1 MSRTLADHRSN
12 PLIIVCHLFH
22 VLPVRLPNAISDD
35 CQLRVVR
42 VLAAAP
48 QSLVKMILDGSHL
61 HSLSGGGP
69 VLGAAATAGPA
80 PAPAQQFVPASC
92 LLMALQPQSQ
102 AV

>member
-1 MSRTLADHRSN
+1 M
-12 PLIIVCHLFH
+12 
-22 VLPVRLPNAISDD
+22 
-35 CQLRVVR
+35 
-42 VLAAAP
+42 LAAAP

-69 VLGAAATAGPA
+69 VLGAAAAAGPA
-80 PAPAQQFVPASC
+80 PPPACKQFVPASC

>member
-1 MSRTLADHRSN
+1 MINLSLEF
-12 PLIIVCHLFH
+12 L
-22 VLPVRLPNAISDD
+22 LPTTSWRKL

-80 PAPAQQFVPASC
+80 PAQQFVPASC